1 VIVRLCSRCQ
11 SVLHR
16 EDEGSLVFCW
26 NCGAPQVQLSEE
38 LRDQIDKQLA
48 DNLAGPSAL
57 DPLPLPSPGNSIIW
71 PEAIQCAG
79 LAGVVAAVFVL
90 ISFVAPAVDI
100 LSFFWLVGAPAFV
113 LVIYTS
119 RFRQSRI
126 TAGFGARLG
135 VLSGLAIV
143 LASVTLRI
151 LRLLSQRFLFHSSA
165 QIDSQVADFFA
176 QWQIAF
182 IARSGTAAA
191 APIVSNLAIP
201 EFREGLILGGFAIF
215 LLCYLAFSATAGAF
229 AGYVRSRS
237 SSR

>member
-1 VIVRLCSRCQ
+1 VIARLCPRCQ

-48 DNLAGPSAL
+48 DNLAGPSIL
-57 DPLPLPSPGNSIIW
+57 DSLPLPSSPGNSIIW
-71 PEAIQCAG
+71 PGAIQCAG

-90 ISFVAPAVDI
+90 ISFVAPAVNI
-100 LSFFWLVGAPAFV
+100 LSFFWLVGAPSFV
-113 LVIYTS
+113 LVIYGN

-126 TAGFGARLG
+126 TPGFGARLG
-135 VLSGLAIV
+135 VLSGLAIL

-151 LRLLSQRFLFHSSA
+151 VRLVLQRFVFHSSA
-165 QIDSQVADFFA
+165 QIDSQLADFFD
-176 QWQIAF
+176 QWQVASV
-182 IARSGTAAA
+182 ARSGPAA
-191 APIVSNLAIP
+191 APWVARLAIP
-201 EFREGLILGGFAIF
+201 EFREGFILGGFALF
-215 LLCYLAFSATAGAF
+215 LVCYLVFSATAGAF

-237 SSR
+237 SR